1 MITEKFNK
9 KVRELTKRYGLKQ
22 VAMGMDE
29 EAEHKDVTRGNET
42 TTAKIVNA
50 HLKED
55 PKYYTK
61 LAKAMA

>member
-29 EAEHKDVTRGNET
+29 EKEHSDVTHGDVT
-42 TTAKIVNA
+42 KTAKIVNA

-55 PKYYTK
+55 PRYYTK
-61 LAKAMA
+61 LEKAMA